1 MWLKNELV
9 LEYPTSSSY
18 IYPRTLL
25 GNTSEGFE
33 LRARGKSNSKHASI
47 HRIILLHRTHLTQT
61 HMEICSPTPH
71 PPNHD
76 VGVHHPTIGRNTKAH
91 PSRRTDVHCECNRTL
106 RNSEVPVEHVRISIP
121 VVESCTE
128 GVPAR
133 KVTENEREQ
142 CQQTRQRPH
151 CGGSALLQRP
161 EPHSKLHP

>member
-1 MWLKNELV
+1 MC
-9 LEYPTSSSY
+9 
-18 IYPRTLL
+18 
-25 GNTSEGFE
+25 
-33 LRARGKSNSKHASI
+33 ARGKSNSKHASI

-61 HMEICSPTPH
+61 HMKICSPTPH

-91 PSRRTDVHCECNRTL
+91 PSRCTDVHCKCNRTL
-106 RNSEVPVEHVRISIP
+106 RNSEVPVEHVRISTP

-133 KVTENEREQ
+133 KVTENERQQ